1 MSDLFDEMEPKRSAA
16 SRSDEVRS
24 HVEHV
29 RRERRRKR
37 RINTFITSFLVM
49 VITAT
54 LVVLLPQFI
63 SGEEKIRDYPG
74 PGSEAVMIEIPEGA
88 TGRDMASILQE
99 EGVVATSKAF
109 VDAYNND
116 PRAASIQPGMYNLKM
131 EMSGA
136 GAVSALLDPAS
147 KADQKVTIPEGW
159 PKWQV
164 FKRLDSALGLPEG
177 SSEEAAKGDIG
188 LPEEAGGEV
197 EGWFAPLTY
206 TFAPETTAEE
216 ALSTMVQARVDQLD
230 ELGIPRERWQAD
242 LIKGSILEREAGSYA
257 DLHKVAR
264 VIENRLKDKSQVMGK
279 LQMDS
284 TVLYG
289 LGIEG
294 GVPTRDQLA
303 EDTPFNTYLH
313 AGLPPTPIG
322 ATGLDALEAVENPAK
337 GDWLYFVTVN
347 LESGETKFSSN
358 YDEHKANVEEFK
370 KWVKE
375 NPQG

>member
-1 MSDLFDEMEPKRSAA
+1 MSDLFDEIEPERSETTRRNEEKAQSA
-16 SRSDEVRS
+16 LVI
-24 HVEHV
+24 
-29 RRERRRKR
+29 RERKRKR
-37 RINTFITSFLVM
+37 RITTIITSLFVM
-49 VITAT
+49 LITAT
-54 LVVLLPQFI
+54 LVVLLPQFLG
-63 SGEEKIRDYPG
+63 GEKTVSDYEG
-74 PGSEAVMIEIPEGA
+74 PGTGSVTIEIPEGA
-88 TGRDMASILQE
+88 SGREMGAILQD
-99 EGVVATSKAF
+99 EGVVATANAF
-109 VDAYNND
+109 VDAYRND
-116 PRAASIQPGMYNLKM
+116 PRAASIQPGMYTLRL

-164 FKRLDSALGLPEG
+164 FNRLDSALGLPEG
-177 SSEEAAKGDIG
+177 TSEEAAKGDIG
-188 LPEEAGGEV
+188 LPEEADGEV

-206 TFAPETTAEE
+206 TFAPGTTAEE
-216 ALSTMVQARVDQLD
+216 ALATMVQARIDQLD
-230 ELGIPRERWQAD
+230 ELGIPRDRWQED

-264 VIENRLKDKSQVMGK
+264 VIENRLTDEDQVMGK

-294 GVPTRDQLA
+294 GVPTREQLD
-303 EDTPFNTYLH
+303 EDTPFNTYIH

-322 ATGLDALEAVENPAK
+322 ATGVDALSAVEEPAE

-347 LESGETKFSSN
+347 LETGETKFSSD
-358 YDEHKANVEEFK
+358 YEEHRANIEEFK
-370 KWVKE
+370 EWVAE

>member
-1 MSDLFDEMEPKRSAA
+1 MSDLFDEIKPGRSATGRSIEPG
-16 SRSDEVRS
+16 SRAELI
-24 HVEHV
+24 
-29 RRERRRKR
+29 RRERKRKR

-49 VITAT
+49 IITAT
-54 LVVLLPQFI
+54 LVVLLPQFFG
-63 SGEEKIRDYPG
+63 GEKSITDYSG
-74 PGSEAVMIEIPEGA
+74 PGTQAVVIEIPEGA
-88 TGRDMASILQE
+88 TGRDMASILAE

-109 VDAYNND
+109 VDAFNND
-116 PRAASIQPGMYNLKM
+116 PRAASIQPGMYNLRL

-147 KADQKVTIPEGW
+147 KADQRVTIPEGW

-164 FKRLDSALGLPEG
+164 FKRLDSALELPEG
-177 SSEEAAKGDIG
+177 SSEEAAKADIG
-188 LPEEAGGEV
+188 LPEEADGEV

-206 TFAPETTAEE
+206 TFAPGTTAEE
-216 ALSTMVQARVDQLD
+216 ALSTMVQARIDQLD
-230 ELGIPRERWQAD
+230 ELGIPRERWQSD
-242 LIKGSILEREAGSYA
+242 LIKGSILEREAGNYA
-257 DLHKVAR
+257 DLHRVAR
-264 VIENRLKDKSQVMGK
+264 VIENRLNNKDQVMGR

-303 EDTPFNTYLH
+303 EDTPFNTYIH

-322 ATGLDALEAVENPAK
+322 ATGPDALEAVENPAT

-347 LESGETKFSSN
+347 LETGETKFSSN
-358 YDEHKANVEEFK
+358 YDEHMANVEEFRQ
-370 KWVKE
+370 WVKE